1 MSSPNQDVSTA
12 SCIDA
17 KAQSSPC
24 PLKKNKIQLLP
35 VRYALVEQ
43 EHSHPAIA
51 STHKTDIQYRPIG
64 IRLIDEESYLYL
76 IHSKRPDII
85 YAYELGQ
92 NGLVKKLEQ
101 TGLDVASEN
110 GEFIYQVSES
120 TIVVS
125 RSGSIQALYSPV
137 KISSKLQG
145 QLLRSAKLRKK
156 MMQTCELGR
165 FDCQKGAPH
174 LLPPSQLEQYL
185 ADINPQHST
194 NEETDQW
201 CWLKQK
207 PVPQNVSV
215 LTSKI
220 LPNYQNEAAVLLLE
234 DPIGIMTELASA
246 YQAMLMQEEEWMAKD
261 SNRAD
266 YFAASQILQLIEMSD
281 ELLLVHADN
290 KDALNKFNKAH
301 PHVLEARYR
310 DYWQAKQSFAPEKYN
325 MKTLPYASS
334 SMYVTDTKEQI
345 AYRNE
350 LAKNE
355 ALAKKI
361 GISSQ
366 DLQKMFDL
374 AGEQKKDLLY
384 GESLLGLR
392 VSRGI
397 LERIDEAAMRSWY
410 KPAQTKITH
419 WREMCVQLD
428 NDRTA
433 MLPAAYT
440 AIPVFDKEEQDKFKH
455 RLELEYHW
463 LLGLGEDPANREKI
477 SEFFATLGEQNTQLW
492 VSNAKNI
499 ATVEDYDGLAG
510 DINNAWS
517 LKESFSAQLDG
528 LSGLKEFQDQMAGV
542 HLVLIKTIPQALQA
556 SMGRLASEIARL
568 SIPELQNMTERMR
581 SATAQV
587 NAVLHHAK
595 PGIVALLLGHAKNA
609 GVTLD
614 IGSQSDEAYARW
626 QEGTVDKLQK
636 LRTRAEEAKRVYNKA
651 TKNTPADSARRAWA
665 NGEWAALQRESAALR
680 EQLFTHSQPLAEPG
694 APKPRSHII
703 IKASDA
709 TLIELEEH
717 LRLSREALSHQVIRG
732 SRGTACLGVVA
743 IFTNWLNYSKTA
755 ADLEHKYKKTFA
767 QGADWFSAVTGL
779 TSAVLALSVEVIRV
793 GVYLRWLHTGAES
806 LLKASGKVVTLG
818 TTAVGVLGA
827 LSAAADGY
835 KQASQIA
842 RHWRRGEWEPM
853 LASTVVLAGDGMVTY
868 SSGKIALAGGRMVMA
883 AVAGEISW
891 QQAAAVTL
899 RFAVRFNPTM
909 WVAAALI
916 FTGELAYNFL
926 TSTPLMRWISES
938 RWGKRGSIPFLH
950 TNQEWDYTTQL
961 RKWLEVMQTPRL
973 QVQYGS
979 TIKIVEGKSITM
991 PVQNTWLTQLRI
1003 VLPMST
1009 PDQVRIL
1016 ALVLSNGKLVD
1027 ITKDLRQKAPV
1038 QDAGLYTR
1046 LDFDWPVDD
1055 QGRMEWLYLVI
1066 AVTTSAGVTLFD
1078 EQGGLRFSLDLR
1090 QLQGLEEANLAGDTP
1105 GWRQAKPV
1113 EEDDKYPLDRSKIT
1127 ALLQPLLN

>member
-194 NEETDQW
+194 NEEIDQW

-310 DYWQAKQSFAPEKYN
+310 DYWQAKQNFAPEKYN

-717 LRLSREALSHQVIRG
+717 LRLSREALNHQVIRG

-743 IFTNWLNYSKTA
+743 IFTNWLNYSKTV
-755 ADLEHKYKKTFA
+755 ADLEHKDELTLA
-767 QGADWFSAVTGL
+767 QTVDYLSAITGL
-779 TSAVLALSVEVIRV
+779 VGASLALSVEVIRV
-793 GVYLRWLHTGAES
+793 GVYLRWLNTGAES
-806 LLKASGKVVTLG
+806 LLKTSGKVVTIG
-818 TTAVGVLGA
+818 TAATAWIGA
-827 LSAAADGY
+827 FSATTDGY

-868 SSGKIALAGGRMVMA
+868 ASGKIALAGGRMVMA

-1003 VLPMST
+1003 VFPMST

-1078 EQGGLRFSLDLR
+1078 ERGGLRFSLNLR
-1090 QLQGLEEANLAGDTP
+1090 QLQGLEEANLAGDVP

-1127 ALLQPLLN
+1127 ALLRPLLN

>member
-17 KAQSSPC
+17 KAQSSLC

-165 FDCQKGAPH
+165 FDCQKGVPH

-220 LPNYQNEAAVLLLE
+220 LPDYQKEAAVLLLE

-281 ELLLVHADN
+281 ELLLAHADN

-310 DYWQAKQSFAPEKYN
+310 DYWQAKQNFAPEKYN
-325 MKTLPYASS
+325 MKSLPYASS

-350 LAKNE
+350 LVKNE
-355 ALAKKI
+355 ALSKKI
-361 GISSQ
+361 GISPQ
-366 DLQKMFDL
+366 DLQKIFDL

-428 NDRTA
+428 TDRTA

-542 HLVLIKTIPQALQA
+542 HLVL
-556 SMGRLASEIARL
+556 
-568 SIPELQNMTERMR
+568 
-581 SATAQV
+581 
-587 NAVLHHAK
+587 
-595 PGIVALLLGHAKNA
+595 
-609 GVTLD
+609 
-614 IGSQSDEAYARW
+614 
-626 QEGTVDKLQK
+626 
-636 LRTRAEEAKRVYNKA
+636 
-651 TKNTPADSARRAWA
+651 
-665 NGEWAALQRESAALR
+665 
-680 EQLFTHSQPLAEPG
+680 
-694 APKPRSHII
+694 
-703 IKASDA
+703 
-709 TLIELEEH
+709 
-717 LRLSREALSHQVIRG
+717 
-732 SRGTACLGVVA
+732 
-743 IFTNWLNYSKTA
+743 
-755 ADLEHKYKKTFA
+755 
-767 QGADWFSAVTGL
+767 
-779 TSAVLALSVEVIRV
+779 
-793 GVYLRWLHTGAES
+793 
-806 LLKASGKVVTLG
+806 
-818 TTAVGVLGA
+818 
-827 LSAAADGY
+827 
-835 KQASQIA
+835 
-842 RHWRRGEWEPM
+842 
-853 LASTVVLAGDGMVTY
+853 
-868 SSGKIALAGGRMVMA
+868 
-883 AVAGEISW
+883 
-891 QQAAAVTL
+891 
-899 RFAVRFNPTM
+899 
-909 WVAAALI
+909 
-916 FTGELAYNFL
+916 
-926 TSTPLMRWISES
+926 
-938 RWGKRGSIPFLH
+938 
-950 TNQEWDYTTQL
+950 
-961 RKWLEVMQTPRL
+961 
-973 QVQYGS
+973 
-979 TIKIVEGKSITM
+979 
-991 PVQNTWLTQLRI
+991 
-1003 VLPMST
+1003 
-1009 PDQVRIL
+1009 
-1016 ALVLSNGKLVD
+1016 
-1027 ITKDLRQKAPV
+1027 
-1038 QDAGLYTR
+1038 
-1046 LDFDWPVDD
+1046 
-1055 QGRMEWLYLVI
+1055 
-1066 AVTTSAGVTLFD
+1066 
-1078 EQGGLRFSLDLR
+1078 
-1090 QLQGLEEANLAGDTP
+1090 
-1105 GWRQAKPV
+1105 
-1113 EEDDKYPLDRSKIT
+1113 
-1127 ALLQPLLN
+1127 

>member
-1 MSSPNQDVSTA
+1 M
-12 SCIDA
+12 
-17 KAQSSPC
+17 
-24 PLKKNKIQLLP
+24 
-35 VRYALVEQ
+35 
-43 EHSHPAIA
+43 
-51 STHKTDIQYRPIG
+51 
-64 IRLIDEESYLYL
+64 
-76 IHSKRPDII
+76 
-85 YAYELGQ
+85 
-92 NGLVKKLEQ
+92 
-101 TGLDVASEN
+101 
-110 GEFIYQVSES
+110 
-120 TIVVS
+120 
-125 RSGSIQALYSPV
+125 
-137 KISSKLQG
+137 
-145 QLLRSAKLRKK
+145 
-156 MMQTCELGR
+156 
-165 FDCQKGAPH
+165 
-174 LLPPSQLEQYL
+174 
-185 ADINPQHST
+185 
-194 NEETDQW
+194 
-201 CWLKQK
+201 
-207 PVPQNVSV
+207 
-215 LTSKI
+215 
-220 LPNYQNEAAVLLLE
+220 
-234 DPIGIMTELASA
+234 
-246 YQAMLMQEEEWMAKD
+246 
-261 SNRAD
+261 
-266 YFAASQILQLIEMSD
+266 
-281 ELLLVHADN
+281 
-290 KDALNKFNKAH
+290 
-301 PHVLEARYR
+301 
-310 DYWQAKQSFAPEKYN
+310 
-325 MKTLPYASS
+325 
-334 SMYVTDTKEQI
+334 
-345 AYRNE
+345 
-350 LAKNE
+350 
-355 ALAKKI
+355 
-361 GISSQ
+361 
-366 DLQKMFDL
+366 
-374 AGEQKKDLLY
+374 
-384 GESLLGLR
+384 
-392 VSRGI
+392 
-397 LERIDEAAMRSWY
+397 
-410 KPAQTKITH
+410 
-419 WREMCVQLD
+419 
-428 NDRTA
+428 
-433 MLPAAYT
+433 
-440 AIPVFDKEEQDKFKH
+440 
-455 RLELEYHW
+455 
-463 LLGLGEDPANREKI
+463 
-477 SEFFATLGEQNTQLW
+477 
-492 VSNAKNI
+492 
-499 ATVEDYDGLAG
+499 
-510 DINNAWS
+510 
-517 LKESFSAQLDG
+517 
-528 LSGLKEFQDQMAGV
+528 
-542 HLVLIKTIPQALQA
+542 
-556 SMGRLASEIARL
+556 
-568 SIPELQNMTERMR
+568 
-581 SATAQV
+581 
-587 NAVLHHAK
+587 
-595 PGIVALLLGHAKNA
+595 
-609 GVTLD
+609 
-614 IGSQSDEAYARW
+614 
-626 QEGTVDKLQK
+626 
-636 LRTRAEEAKRVYNKA
+636 
-651 TKNTPADSARRAWA
+651 
-665 NGEWAALQRESAALR
+665 
-680 EQLFTHSQPLAEPG
+680 AEPG

-842 RHWRRGEWEPM
+842 RHWLRGEWEPM

-868 SSGKIALAGGRMVMA
+868 ASGKIALAGGRMVMA

-1078 EQGGLRFSLDLR
+1078 EQGGLRFSLNLR

-1113 EEDDKYPLDRSKIT
+1113 EDDDKYPLDRSQIT
-1127 ALLQPLLN
+1127 ARLQPLLN

>member
-64 IRLIDEESYLYL
+64 IRLIDAESYLYL

-220 LPNYQNEAAVLLLE
+220 LPDYKKEAAVLLLE

-281 ELLLVHADN
+281 ELLLAHADN

-310 DYWQAKQSFAPEKYN
+310 DYWQAKQNFAPEKYN
-325 MKTLPYASS
+325 MKSLPYASS

-361 GISSQ
+361 GISPQ

-428 NDRTA
+428 TDRTA

-463 LLGLGEDPANREKI
+463 LLGLGEEPANREKI

-703 IKASDA
+703 IKASGA

-717 LRLSREALSHQVIRG
+717 LRLSREALRHQVMRG
-732 SRGTACLGVVA
+732 SRGTACLGVIA

-755 ADLEHKYKKTFA
+755 ADLEHKGEKTRA
-767 QGADWFSAVTGL
+767 QTMDYISAVTGL
-779 TSAVLALSVEVIRV
+779 VSASLALSVEAIRV
-793 GVYLRWLHTGAES
+793 GIYLRWLKNGAES
-806 LLKASGKVVTLG
+806 LLKTSGKVVTLG

-827 LSAAADGY
+827 ISAVTDGY

-868 SSGKIALAGGRMVMA
+868 ASGKIALAGGRLVMA

-891 QQAAAVTL
+891 QQAGAVIL

-950 TNQEWDYTTQL
+950 SNQEWDYTTQL
-961 RKWLEVMQTPRL
+961 RKWQEVMQTPRL
-973 QVQYGS
+973 QVQYES
-979 TIKIVEGKSITM
+979 TIKIVEGNSITM
-991 PVQNTWLTQLRI
+991 PVQRTWLTQLRI
-1003 VLPMST
+1003 VLPMSS

-1027 ITKDLRQKAPV
+1027 ITKDFRQKAPV

-1046 LDFDWPVDD
+1046 LDFDWPVDE

-1078 EQGGLRFSLDLR
+1078 EQGGLRFSLNLR

-1113 EEDDKYPLDRSKIT
+1113 EDDDNYPLERSQIT

>member
-43 EHSHPAIA
+43 ENSHPAIA

-310 DYWQAKQSFAPEKYN
+310 DYWQAKQNFAPEKYN

-868 SSGKIALAGGRMVMA
+868 ASGKIALAGGRMVMA

>member
-43 EHSHPAIA
+43 EHSYPAIA

-101 TGLDVASEN
+101 TGLDVASEKK
-110 GEFIYQVSES
+110 EFIYQESES

-125 RSGSIQALYSPV
+125 RTGSIHALYSPV

-174 LLPPSQLEQYL
+174 LLLPSQLEQYL

-207 PVPQNVSV
+207 PAPQNVSV

-220 LPNYQNEAAVLLLE
+220 LPDYQNEAAVLLLE

-246 YQAMLMQEEEWMAKD
+246 YQAMLVQEEEWMAKD

-281 ELLLVHADN
+281 ELLLAHADN

-310 DYWQAKQSFAPEKYN
+310 DYWQAKQNFAPEKYN
-325 MKTLPYASS
+325 MKSLPYASS

-350 LAKNE
+350 LVKNE

-361 GISSQ
+361 GISPQ

-428 NDRTA
+428 TDRTA

-463 LLGLGEDPANREKI
+463 LLGLGEEPANREKI

-499 ATVEDYDGLAG
+499 ATVADYDGLAG

-827 LSAAADGY
+827 LSAAADGL

-868 SSGKIALAGGRMVMA
+868 ASGKIALAGGRMVMA

-926 TSTPLMRWISES
+926 TSTPLMRWICES

-1078 EQGGLRFSLDLR
+1078 EQGGLRFSLNLR

>member
-1 MSSPNQDVSTA
+1 M
-12 SCIDA
+12 
-17 KAQSSPC
+17 
-24 PLKKNKIQLLP
+24 
-35 VRYALVEQ
+35 
-43 EHSHPAIA
+43 
-51 STHKTDIQYRPIG
+51 
-64 IRLIDEESYLYL
+64 IDEESYLYL

-174 LLPPSQLEQYL
+174 LLPPSKLEQYL

-194 NEETDQW
+194 NEETEQW
-201 CWLKQK
+201 CWLKQN
-207 PVPQNVSV
+207 PAPQNVSV

-220 LPNYQNEAAVLLLE
+220 LPDYQNEAAVLLLE

-281 ELLLVHADN
+281 ELLLAHADN

-310 DYWQAKQSFAPEKYN
+310 DYWQAKQNFASEKYK
-325 MKTLPYASS
+325 MKSLPYASS

-350 LAKNE
+350 LVKNE

-428 NDRTA
+428 TDRTA

-463 LLGLGEDPANREKI
+463 LLGLGEEPANREKI

-542 HLVLIKTIPQALQA
+542 HLVLIKTIPQVLQA

-568 SIPELQNMTERMR
+568 SIPELQNMTERMH
-581 SATAQV
+581 STTAQV

-626 QEGTVDKLQK
+626 QELTVDKLQK

-665 NGEWAALQRESAALR
+665 NGEWAALQRESAAMR

-703 IKASDA
+703 IKASGA

-743 IFTNWLNYSKTA
+743 IFANWLNYSKTA
-755 ADLEHKYKKTFA
+755 ADLEHKYETTFA
-767 QGADWFSAVTGL
+767 QGADWLSAVTGL

-793 GVYLRWLHTGAES
+793 GVYLRWLNTGAES

-827 LSAAADGY
+827 ISAAADGF

-868 SSGKIALAGGRMVMA
+868 ASGKIALAGGRLVMA

-950 TNQEWDYTTQL
+950 SNQEWDYTTQL
-961 RKWLEVMQTPRL
+961 RKWQEVMQTPRL
-973 QVQYGS
+973 QVQYES
-979 TIKIVEGKSITM
+979 TIKIVEGNSITM
-991 PVQNTWLTQLRI
+991 PVQRTWLTQLRI
-1003 VLPMST
+1003 VLPMSS

-1027 ITKDLRQKAPV
+1027 ITKDFRQKSPV

-1078 EQGGLRFSLDLR
+1078 EQGGLRFSLNLR
-1090 QLQGLEEANLAGDTP
+1090 QLHGLEKANLAGDVP

-1113 EEDDKYPLDRSKIT
+1113 EDDDNYPLDRGKIT

>member
-17 KAQSSPC
+17 KAQSSSC

-156 MMQTCELGR
+156 MMQTCELGC

-207 PVPQNVSV
+207 PVPQNVNV

-246 YQAMLMQEEEWMAKD
+246 YQVMLMQEEEWMAKD

-310 DYWQAKQSFAPEKYN
+310 DYWQAKQNFAPEKYN
-325 MKTLPYASS
+325 RKTLPYASS

-433 MLPAAYT
+433 MLSAAYT

-517 LKESFSAQLDG
+517 LKESFCAQLDG

-595 PGIVALLLGHAKNA
+595 LGIVALLLGHAKNA

-694 APKPRSHII
+694 ALKPRSHII

-868 SSGKIALAGGRMVMA
+868 ASGKIALAGGRMVMA

-979 TIKIVEGKSITM
+979 TIKIVEGQSITM

-1078 EQGGLRFSLDLR
+1078 EQGGLRFSLNLR

>member
-64 IRLIDEESYLYL
+64 IRLIDAESYLYL

-281 ELLLVHADN
+281 ELLLAHADN

-310 DYWQAKQSFAPEKYN
+310 DYWQAKQNFAPEKYN
-325 MKTLPYASS
+325 MKSLPYASS

-350 LAKNE
+350 LVKNE

-361 GISSQ
+361 GISPQ

-428 NDRTA
+428 TDRTA

-581 SATAQV
+581 LATAQV

-626 QEGTVDKLQK
+626 QEITVDKLQK

-665 NGEWAALQRESAALR
+665 NGEWAALQRESAVLR

-755 ADLEHKYKKTFA
+755 ADLEHKYETTFA
-767 QGADWFSAVTGL
+767 QGADWLSAVTGL

-793 GVYLRWLHTGAES
+793 GVYLRWLNTGAES

-827 LSAAADGY
+827 ISAAADGF

-868 SSGKIALAGGRMVMA
+868 ASGKVALAGYRMMMA

-891 QQAAAVTL
+891 QQAATVTL

-950 TNQEWDYTTQL
+950 TNKEWDYTTQL

-979 TIKIVEGKSITM
+979 KIKLVESNSITM
-991 PVQNTWLTQLRI
+991 PVQRTWLTQLRI
-1003 VLPMST
+1003 VLPMSASG
-1009 PDQVRIL
+1009 QVRIL

-1027 ITKDLRQKAPV
+1027 ITKDLRQKAPI
-1038 QDAGLYTR
+1038 QDAELYTR

-1078 EQGGLRFSLDLR
+1078 EQGGLRFSLNLR

-1105 GWRQAKPV
+1105 GWRQVKPV
-1113 EEDDKYPLDRSKIT
+1113 EDDDNYPLDRSQIT

>member
-64 IRLIDEESYLYL
+64 IRLIDAESYLYL

-220 LPNYQNEAAVLLLE
+220 LPDYKKEAAVLLLE

-281 ELLLVHADN
+281 ELLLAHADN

-310 DYWQAKQSFAPEKYN
+310 DYWQAKQNFAPEKYN
-325 MKTLPYASS
+325 MKSLPYASS

-361 GISSQ
+361 GISPQ

-428 NDRTA
+428 TDRTA

-463 LLGLGEDPANREKI
+463 LLGLGEEPANREKN

-542 HLVLIKTIPQALQA
+542 HLVLIKTIPRALQA

-626 QEGTVDKLQK
+626 QEITVDKLQK

-651 TKNTPADSARRAWA
+651 TKNTSADSARRAWA
-665 NGEWAALQRESAALR
+665 NGEWAALQRESAMLR

-827 LSAAADGY
+827 LSAAADGL

-868 SSGKIALAGGRMVMA
+868 ASGKIALAGGRMVMA

-1078 EQGGLRFSLDLR
+1078 EQGGLRFSLNLR